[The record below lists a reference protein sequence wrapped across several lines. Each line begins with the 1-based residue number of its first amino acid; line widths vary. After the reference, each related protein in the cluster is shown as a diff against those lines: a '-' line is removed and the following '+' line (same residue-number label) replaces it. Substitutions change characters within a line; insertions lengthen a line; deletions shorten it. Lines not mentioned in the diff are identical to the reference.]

1 MGKMCQCGGN
11 GDRSKINDIA
21 KCKVESTVRVGIR
34 GKKWNDRSD
43 KRVSMSVTAE
53 EIKKNRPIKGAKVV
67 NVQRTK
73 STRDRVEK
81 DSETV
86 LIESEEEMW
95 TMTVESVGRGY
106 HQSLSV
112 DVK

>member
-43 KRVSMSVTAE
+43 NRGINECNSEGNQE
-53 EIKKNRPIKGAKVV
+53 E
-67 NVQRTK
+67 
-73 STRDRVEK
+73 
-81 DSETV
+81 
-86 LIESEEEMW
+86 
-95 TMTVESVGRGY
+95 
-106 HQSLSV
+106 
-112 DVK
+112 